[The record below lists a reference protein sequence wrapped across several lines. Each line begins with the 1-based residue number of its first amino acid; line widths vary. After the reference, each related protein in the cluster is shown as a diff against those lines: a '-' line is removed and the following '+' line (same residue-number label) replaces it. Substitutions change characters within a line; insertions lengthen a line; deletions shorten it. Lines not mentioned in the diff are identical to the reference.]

1 MAKGEITRIYKDIDM
16 AFTANAVSL
25 DVNKKIDVNAVKQSI
40 KNLLLTKKYDR
51 KFNPTIESPV
61 YRMLFENSMV
71 VRPMVERQIEEILE
85 AYEPRALNE
94 RVKLTENID
103 NLYWKIDIFYRV
115 VGVNEPTQLSVIL
128 DRIR

>member
-71 VRPMVERQIEEILE
+71 VRPMVER
-85 AYEPRALNE
+85 
-94 RVKLTENID
+94 
-103 NLYWKIDIFYRV
+103 
-115 VGVNEPTQLSVIL
+115 LSLIH
-128 DRIR
+128 I